1 MFCKRSLLSIFF
13 LAVLPFGVNYFSLKD
28 FAIYHLAETS
38 MQLPV
43 GLGNP
48 NVHKLETDVLA
59 ITGLYHTSIAKG
71 FSVNSGMIFT
81 DKSIIFIDCGM
92 TIASA
97 EFLWKLAQES
107 MRGGERLYLI
117 LTHHHSDHVFGMRV
131 FKEKGAQIIAHK
143 GVKEELENDNGRYK
157 TFIAERMGWD
167 SKKADEILG
176 NVIISIPDRTIE
188 KDETICIDGEKIFL
202 LTTPGHVPDEICVY
216 HPKSRTLF
224 AGDAIYEG
232 SNLNTSFGGPDQW
245 REWIVQL
252 ERLKKLSV
260 RTIVPGHGNLC
271 SVSEID
277 RNIDYLTKMLRSNC
291 N

>member
-1 MFCKRSLLSIFF
+1 MFGKRSLLSIFF
-13 LAVLPFGVNYFSLKD
+13 LAVLPFGVNNFSLKD

-81 DKSIIFIDCGM
+81 DKSVVLIDCGM
-92 TIASA
+92 TIASS
-97 EFLWKLAQES
+97 EFLWKLAKER
-107 MRGGERLYLI
+107 MHGRERLYLI

-176 NVIISIPDRTIE
+176 NVIISVPDRTIE
-188 KDETICIDGEKIFL
+188 KDEVLNIDGEEIRL
-202 LTTPGHVPDEICVY
+202 LVTPGHVQDEICVY

-224 AGDAIYEG
+224 AGDTIYEG
-232 SNLNTSFGGPDQW
+232 SDLNTHFGGPEEW
-245 REWIVQL
+245 KEWIFHL
-252 ERLKKLSV
+252 ERLKKLPIKN
-260 RTIVPGHGNLC
+260 IVPGHGKVC
-271 SVSEID
+271 RPSEID
-277 RNIDYLTKMLRSNC
+277 RNINFLRKKIEQG
-291 N
+291 